1 MRENKTKAKLL
12 AGETVL
18 GCFLR
23 YPDPSLAEFV
33 ALMGWDFLM
42 FDGEHGVMEPAD
54 CENLV
59 RAAELRDVTPIARVP
74 TNQPHVILRMLDTGV
89 GGIHV
94 PWVNSGAEAEAAVQA
109 IKYGPRGMRGLAGVR
124 AADFGQT
131 MTLGEYVRWANMQ
144 TLTIIHIE
152 TGEAADR
159 IEEYLTIEDLDVIFI
174 GPTDLSHSL
183 GVPGHTDHP
192 RVVEAIDRVVDA
204 ARGAGKVFGTLVSN
218 TEEALAWKARG
229 AGYIAIS
236 FEPLFR
242 SASRAFLERVRAD

>member
-124 AADFGQT
+124 AADVGQT
-131 MTLGEYVRWANMQ
+131 MTLGA
-144 TLTIIHIE
+144 
-152 TGEAADR
+152 
-159 IEEYLTIEDLDVIFI
+159 
-174 GPTDLSHSL
+174 
-183 GVPGHTDHP
+183 
-192 RVVEAIDRVVDA
+192 
-204 ARGAGKVFGTLVSN
+204 
-218 TEEALAWKARG
+218 
-229 AGYIAIS
+229 
-236 FEPLFR
+236 
-242 SASRAFLERVRAD
+242 